1 MAYQFQQIKVLLV
14 EDNRPMLELLKNVLR
29 SFGVG
34 TIVTALDG
42 EEAYRRFCDTNPDLV
57 IADWMM
63 APCDG
68 IELSQKIRNDPKSPN
83 QYVPII
89 LMTGF
94 SEKRRV
100 IDARDVGITEFLV
113 KPFNTRD
120 LYKRLFQIIEKPRQF
135 IRCED
140 FFGPDRRRKE
150 TEVYEGPKRRATDP
164 GATEQVAVDISIPI
178 HEIDMR

>member
-1 MAYQFQQIKVLLV
+1 MAYNFQHIKILLV
-14 EDNRPMLELLKNVLR
+14 EDNPQMLMLLKSVLQ

-34 TIVTALDG
+34 TIETSLDG
-42 EEAYRRFCDTNPDLV
+42 NDAFEKFCILNPDLV
-57 IADWMM
+57 ITDWLMS
-63 APCDG
+63 PCDG
-68 IELSQKIRNDPKSPN
+68 ISFSRKVRNDPKSPN

-94 SEKRRV
+94 SEKKRV
-100 IDARDVGITEFLV
+100 LSARDVGITEFLV

-140 FFGPDRRRKE
+140 FFGPDRRRKSKDDYAGPMRRE
-150 TEVYEGPKRRATDP
+150 TDNSKSTMADVPVTD
-164 GATEQVAVDISIPI
+164 
-178 HEIDMR
+178 IDFL